1 MSHDDPNDDPNHVHD
16 HAHEH
21 GDEESGNEES
31 GEQELELSDIT
42 SELRTLRFEIDEAV
56 AVITIERPEALNALS
71 GEVLYELGVA
81 FELVQADIGIR
92 ALVIT
97 GSGRAFAAGADI
109 GNLNK
114 VEGGFSGRESALAGQ
129 EIMNELAALP
139 IPTVAAISGFALGGG
154 LELAL
159 AADLRVASRDAK
171 LGLPEVGLGI
181 IPGYGGTQRLPR
193 LIGQSRAYDLIFTG
207 RHVGADEALQLG
219 LVNRVVDDALSGA
232 LELARLTLK
241 NAPVALGLAKE
252 AVVRGLELGLSQGLE
267 VEADLFGMALS
278 TEDAREGT
286 SAFLEKRAA
295 EFKGQ

>member
-1 MSHDDPNDDPNHVHD
+1 MSHERDPNHED
-16 HAHEH
+16 RNHEH
-21 GDEESGNEES
+21 GPEE
-31 GEQELELSDIT
+31 ELELDDIT
-42 SELRTLRFEIDEAV
+42 SELRTLRFEVEGQI
-56 AVITIERPEALNALS
+56 AVITIARPEALNALS

-81 FELVQADIGIR
+81 FELAQADLGVR

-109 GNLNK
+109 GTLQK
-114 VEGGFSGRESALAGQ
+114 VDDSFAGRESALAGQ
-129 EIMNELAALP
+129 DVMNTLAALP
-139 IPTVAAISGFALGGG
+139 IPTVAAINGFALGGG

-159 AADLRVASRDAK
+159 AADLRVADKSAK
-171 LGLPEVGLGI
+171 LGLPEVGLGL

-193 LIGQSRAYDLIFTG
+193 LIGQGRAFDLIFTG

-219 LVNRVVDDALSGA
+219 LVNRVVDDALAGA
-232 LELARLTLK
+232 LELAQLTLK